1 MNSSQP
7 SPLKS
12 FPPSNPPSNPP
23 STPTDPVALDLT
35 QPGPEHSQLMKW
47 IGTWDV
53 AFTQWTAADEPEKQ
67 AKGTSI
73 FTSAYSGR
81 YIREEY
87 ASDFAGKPFMGTGTT
102 GYDRAAKHFVTTW
115 HDNMGTGIAHL
126 AGSATREGQ
135 EITYHGTM
143 MCAQTQREVHLR
155 HVVSWE
161 SSDRFT
167 ISMFNRSEGKERKVM
182 ELVYSRRA

>member
-7 SPLKS
+7 RPVKIY
-12 FPPSNPPSNPP
+12 PPSNPPSKPP
-23 STPTDPVALDLT
+23 STPTNTVALDLT
-35 QPGPEHSQLMKW
+35 QPGPEHSQLLKR

-53 AFTQWTAADEPEKQ
+53 AFTQWMAEDEPEKQ
-67 AKGTSI
+67 SKGTSI
-73 FTSAYSGR
+73 FTSVFNGR
-81 YIREEY
+81 YIHEEY
-87 ASDFAGKPFMGTGTT
+87 ASQFPGKPFMGTGIT

-115 HDNMGTGIAHL
+115 HDNMGTGITHL
-126 AGSATREGQ
+126 TGSATREGQ
-135 EITYHGTM
+135 EITYHGTK
-143 MCAQTQREVHLR
+143 MCAEKQCEVHLR

-161 SSDRFT
+161 SNDCFT